1 MIYWKFSHGSLAF
14 PLRLSFCGKLI
25 KSIGINSSVLNKQ
38 KENCWN
44 CSHFGITHEKN
55 FPYKCNAMNFK
66 SRQLPSDIVVK
77 VEGDRCLSFLK
88 KPGWVNL
95 LRVKCVI
102 QLKPWTWWNCFYYC
116 SM

>member
-1 MIYWKFSHGSLAF
+1 MIYWNFSHGSLAF

-25 KSIGINSSVLNKQ
+25 KSIGRNSSVLNKQ

-44 CSHFGITHEKN
+44 CSHFAITHEKN

-102 QLKPWTWWNCFYYC
+102 QLKPRTWWNCFYYC